1 MHSRRRCRESGG
13 AGADD
18 LTSSQSTPAVVPAN
32 SVAGDDLRRLPAP
45 ASVICPNYMP
55 SENRS
60 AAIKR
65 INSVVLACIVL
76 CLAPEYT
83 RAYTFH
89 RNQPRHQA
97 TSPAAAASVSR
108 SAASAVKPA
117 GGLQMRRQSPLR
129 ISPGIAFVS
138 ANNRRAAVGRLF
150 SADDEDEYEEYDED
164 EYVEDEYVPLEEDP
178 DDPNYTAQKELL
190 EKNLPRLQALSVY
203 KKMIR
208 DQVEE
213 DGITDA
219 LDKTLDEFF
228 EENLTKEELKELE
241 MKVKAYEINEEDIEE
256 LTEEDIEEAA
266 IEFDGLEGEDA
277 FPEDGPTLEAATATN
292 EMLVSIDDAA
302 KEYYAKKKAMED
314 GTYEGLSKFDAL
326 DEEEELS
333 KLNSTD
339 PEQYD
344 ELLYTIKEMEDD
356 DRPMYKPE
364 KMLIYDL
371 QFNMTN
377 IFLAACKHN
386 PDAPIILPQWLYQME
401 VYERYAADQ
410 ERNFEFTWDETESVD
425 MSELEKYWQGLGY
438 DEIPTKDPSETNII
452 DVGIPDDDEIQMS
465 HMQEWM
471 REVYDPEFDEV
482 FFDDDNFMPY
492 DSVYSEEFYEK
503 ETPKDITEWDEMMSD
518 IHKSLEEGDATE
530 EEAEENLKFVEKLVE
545 NKDFTERIT
554 YDSPEG
560 REFQGHLVVA
570 CSAKDADLE
579 IAEKITTRMSEDFG
593 LKIFVETRV
602 YGHAKPEDFLFEVW
616 LESYDIDLIHS
627 KRKATLSS
635 QTWEG
640 PSECDDAQIEYLVD
654 QVGYLISDDHRYSY
668 RIFEYEGIEE
678 G

>member
-1 MHSRRRCRESGG
+1 
-13 AGADD
+13 
-18 LTSSQSTPAVVPAN
+18 
-32 SVAGDDLRRLPAP
+32 
-45 ASVICPNYMP
+45 
-55 SENRS
+55 
-60 AAIKR
+60 
-65 INSVVLACIVL
+65 
-76 CLAPEYT
+76 
-83 RAYTFH
+83 
-89 RNQPRHQA
+89 
-97 TSPAAAASVSR
+97 
-108 SAASAVKPA
+108 
-117 GGLQMRRQSPLR
+117 MRRQSPLR
-129 ISPGIAFVS
+129 ILPDIAFVS

-150 SADDEDEYEEYDED
+150 AGDDEDGEYEEYDEEEAD
-164 EYVEDEYVPLEEDP
+164 KYVEDEYVPLEDDP

-190 EKNLPRLQALSVY
+190 EKSLPRRQALSAY
-203 KKMIR
+203 KKILR

-241 MKVKAYEINEEDIEE
+241 EKAKAYEISQEDIDEV
-256 LTEEDIEEAA
+256 TEEDIEEAA
-266 IEFDGLEGEDA
+266 AEFDGLEGEDA
-277 FPEDGPTLEAATATN
+277 FPEDGPALEAADATN

-302 KEYYAKKKAMED
+302 KEYYAKKKAIED
-314 GTYEGLSKFDAL
+314 GTDEGCSKFDAL

-339 PEQYD
+339 PAQYA
-344 ELLYTIKEMEDD
+344 ELLYTIKGMEED

-386 PDAPIILPQWLYQME
+386 ANAPIILPQWLYQME
-401 VYERYAADQ
+401 VYERYATDQ

-438 DEIPTKDPSETNII
+438 DEIPIRDPSETNII
-452 DVGIPDDDEIQMS
+452 ELETPDDDEIQMS

-471 REVYDPEFDEV
+471 KEVYDPEFDEM
-482 FFDDDNFMPY
+482 FFDDDDFMPY

-503 ETPKDITEWDEMMSD
+503 ETPKDIIEWDEMMSD
-518 IHKSLEEGDATE
+518 INKSLEDGDATE

-545 NKDFTERIT
+545 SKNFTERIT

-570 CSAKDADLE
+570 CSALDTDLE
-579 IAEKITTRMSEDFG
+579 ISEKITTRMNEAFG
-593 LKIFVETRV
+593 LKVFVETRV

-627 KRKATLSS
+627 KRRATLSS
-635 QTWEG
+635 TTWDG
-640 PSECDDAQIEYLVD
+640 PSECDDAQIDYLVD

>member
-1 MHSRRRCRESGG
+1 
-13 AGADD
+13 
-18 LTSSQSTPAVVPAN
+18 
-32 SVAGDDLRRLPAP
+32 
-45 ASVICPNYMP
+45 
-55 SENRS
+55 
-60 AAIKR
+60 
-65 INSVVLACIVL
+65 
-76 CLAPEYT
+76 
-83 RAYTFH
+83 
-89 RNQPRHQA
+89 
-97 TSPAAAASVSR
+97 
-108 SAASAVKPA
+108 
-117 GGLQMRRQSPLR
+117 MRRQSPLR
-129 ISPGIAFVS
+129 ISPGIAFVL

>member
-1 MHSRRRCRESGG
+1 M
-13 AGADD
+13 
-18 LTSSQSTPAVVPAN
+18 
-32 SVAGDDLRRLPAP
+32 
-45 ASVICPNYMP
+45 
-55 SENRS
+55 
-60 AAIKR
+60 
-65 INSVVLACIVL
+65 LACIVL

-83 RAYTFH
+83 GAYTFH
-89 RNQPRHQA
+89 RQHQRHHQA
-97 TSPAAAASVSR
+97 TSTAAVASASR
-108 SAASAVKPA
+108 SAASAVKPV
-117 GGLQMRRQSPLR
+117 GGLQMRRQSQLR
-129 ISPGIAFVS
+129 ILPGIAFVS

-150 SADDEDEYEEYDED
+150 AGDDEDGEYEEYDDEEAD
-164 EYVEDEYVPLEEDP
+164 EYVEDEYVPLEDDP

-190 EKNLPRLQALSVY
+190 EKSLPRRQALSAY
-203 KKMIR
+203 KKIIR

-219 LDKTLDEFF
+219 MDKTLDEFF

-241 MKVKAYEINEEDIEE
+241 EKAKAYEISQGDIDEV
-256 LTEEDIEEAA
+256 TEEDIEEVAA
-266 IEFDGLEGEDA
+266 EFDGLEGEDA
-277 FPEDGPTLEAATATN
+277 FPEDGPALEAAAATN

-302 KEYYAKKKAMED
+302 KEYYAKKKAIED
-314 GTYEGLSKFDAL
+314 GTDEECSKFDAL
-326 DEEEELS
+326 DEEEELF

-339 PEQYD
+339 PDQYAQ
-344 ELLYTIKEMEDD
+344 LLYTIKEMEED

-401 VYERYAADQ
+401 VYERYATDQ

-438 DEIPTKDPSETNII
+438 DEIPTRDPSETNII
-452 DVGIPDDDEIQMS
+452 ELETPDDDEIQMS

-471 REVYDPEFDEV
+471 KEVYDPEFDEV
-482 FFDDDNFMPY
+482 FFDDDDFMPY

-503 ETPKDITEWDEMMSD
+503 ETPKDIIEWDEMISD
-518 IHKSLEEGDATE
+518 INKSLEEGDATE

-545 NKDFTERIT
+545 SKNFTERIT

-570 CSAKDADLE
+570 CSALDADLE
-579 IAEKITTRMSEDFG
+579 IAEKITTRMNEAFG
-593 LKIFVETRV
+593 LKVFVETRV

-635 QTWEG
+635 TTWDG
-640 PSECDDAQIEYLVD
+640 PPECDDAQIDYLVD